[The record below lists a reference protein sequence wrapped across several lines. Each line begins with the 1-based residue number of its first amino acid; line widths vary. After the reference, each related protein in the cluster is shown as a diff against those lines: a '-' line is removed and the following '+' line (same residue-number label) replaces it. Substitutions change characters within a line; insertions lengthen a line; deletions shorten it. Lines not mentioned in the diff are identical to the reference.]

1 MSEYGYADYLRE
13 AHEMIDGVEAAQ
25 VTSVC
30 DAIETACRKG
40 HTLFVCGN
48 GGSAANASHFAEDMA
63 TLMLDAEA
71 GTRLKT
77 VGLTDA
83 GPFIL
88 AVANDLGYDQI
99 FERQLMVHASPGD
112 VLLSISGSGN
122 SPNVLRAT
130 KWARA
135 NGMSTLG
142 VTGYDGGEL
151 GRAVDQELRVASFN
165 MGMLECVHLLLL
177 DFIVK
182 ELRFRVRGIAHPDR

>member
-1 MSEYGYADYLRE
+1 
-13 AHEMIDGVEAAQ
+13 MIDAVDAGQVEA
-25 VTSVC
+25 VC
-30 DAIETACRKG
+30 DAIEASSRAG
-40 HTLFVCGN
+40 GTLFVCGN

-63 TLMLDAEA
+63 TLLLDPDD

-77 VGLTDA
+77 VALTDA

-88 AVANDLGYDQI
+88 AVANDFGYDQI
-99 FERQLMVHASPGD
+99 FERQLMVHASSGD

-130 KWARA
+130 DWARD
-135 NGMSTLG
+135 NGLTTIG
-142 VTGYDGGEL
+142 VTGYDGGKL
-151 GRAVDQELRVASFN
+151 GSAVDHELRVASFN

-182 ELRFRVRGIAHPDR
+182 ELRFRIRGISHPDR